1 MMKYDIYLNSF
12 DSINFAPVDQYIEIY
27 QNVRTLLSTI
37 KFSVPL
43 DRELGINA
51 DYVDK
56 PTPKAMAMLSEEII
70 EAIGRYEPRAVV
82 DSINF
87 EGDKD
92 GRLIPKVRITINE

>member
-12 DSINFAPVDQYIEIY
+12 DSINFAPADQYIEIY

-82 DSINF
+82 DSISF

>member
-1 MMKYDIYLNSF
+1 MKYDIYLNSF
-12 DSINFAPVDQYIEIY
+12 DNINFAPADKYTEVY

-43 DRELGINA
+43 DREFGINA

-92 GRLIPKVRITINE
+92 GRLIPKVRITVNE